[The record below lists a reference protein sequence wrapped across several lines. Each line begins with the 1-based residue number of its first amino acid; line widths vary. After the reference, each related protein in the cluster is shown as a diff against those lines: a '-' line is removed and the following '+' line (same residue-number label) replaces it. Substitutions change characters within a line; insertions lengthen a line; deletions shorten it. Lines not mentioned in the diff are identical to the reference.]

1 LPDYQKLYSEKL
13 SSIHERVESLISKP
27 ISAIQSPTALYK
39 HLLSSGLSEIC
50 NDASLIL
57 REMFRLKLKAWPD
70 FAVSKNERALK
81 KAASDTVR
89 VAKDLLKAAE
99 PGKDTQFG
107 RIIQE
112 GARFLLKSVTIGCGR
127 RLEYELDFDKAWDA
141 FLKIATDIET
151 LLMDLLLE
159 EEKALYEILPSEMGM
174 LTLASADNSAASPL
188 SRVSHA

>member
-39 HLLSSGLSEIC
+39 HMLSSGLSEIC

-57 REMFRLKLKAWPD
+57 REMFRLKLKSWPK
-70 FAVSKNERALK
+70 FAVLKNETALK
-81 KAASDTVR
+81 EAASDTVR

-112 GARFLLKSVTIGCGR
+112 GARFLLKSVTIGRGR
-127 RLEYELDFDKAWDA
+127 RLEYELDFNKAWNA
-141 FLKIATDIET
+141 FLNIATDIET
-151 LLMDLLLE
+151 LLTDLLLE
-159 EEKALYEILPSEMGM
+159 EEKAPYEIVLSKMGM
-174 LTLASADNSAASPL
+174 ITLASADNSAASPL